1 MLSYIG
7 AFLAH
12 PTDLLREPSPMSFP
26 SPMMPAK
33 IAGVATYLPDKVL
46 TNDELESILGE
57 WSADKIFEKTG
68 IMQRHIAGPNETALD
83 MGVAAAERL
92 LVEQNVLA
100 SEIDYLIFCSQAP
113 DYVLPSSACIIQDR
127 LGLPK
132 SLGALDINLGCSGF
146 VYGLSLATALISA
159 HMATKVLLITSD
171 TYSKFIHPK
180 DRSVR
185 TLFGDGAAATL
196 VTSSGESGSA
206 STGAFV
212 FGTDGSGANEL
223 IVQSGGARLP
233 RSAESAIA
241 QCDSSGNWRS
251 QDNLYMNGAA
261 VMNFTLRE
269 VPKLFSAVKEKASLN
284 DDEIDFLIMHQA
296 NKFMLDA
303 LVKKIRFP
311 KEKTPYYF
319 ESIGNTVSSTIP
331 FVIADLFRRNEIRP
345 GKKLT
350 LLGFGVGLSWAGCVT
365 TF

>member
-1 MLSYIG
+1 
-7 AFLAH
+7 
-12 PTDLLREPSPMSFP
+12 MSFP
-26 SPMMPAK
+26 QLAGMMPVR
-33 IAGVATYLPDKVL
+33 IAGVATYLPDTVL
-46 TNDELESILGE
+46 TNDDLAVILGE
-57 WSADKIFEKTG
+57 WGSDKIFEKTG
-68 IMQRHIAGPNETALD
+68 IRQRHISGPNETALD
-83 MGVAAAERL
+83 MGVAAAEKL
-92 LVEQNVLA
+92 LLEQNVQA
-100 SEIDYLIFCSQAP
+100 NEIDYLIFCSQAP
-113 DYVLPSSACIIQDR
+113 DYILPSSACIIQDR

-159 HMATKVLLITSD
+159 HMASKVLLITAD

-196 VTSSGESGSA
+196 ITPSGASRTASA
-206 STGAFV
+206 GAFV

-233 RSAESAIA
+233 RNAESAIA
-241 QCDSSGNWRS
+241 YSDNSGNWRS

-269 VPKLFSAVKEKASLN
+269 VPKLFNAVKEKACLN
-284 DDEIDFLIMHQA
+284 DDNIDFLIMHQA

-319 ESIGNTVSSTIP
+319 EYIGNTVSSTIP
-331 FVIADLFRRNEIRP
+331 FVIADLFKRNEILP
-345 GKKLT
+345 GKKMV
-350 LLGFGVGLSWAGCVT
+350 LLGFGVGLSWAGCVA